1 MQYIISN
8 KLRRYNN
15 LYSEITAVYHDISVK
30 LGISDSATL
39 ILYNICCE
47 GGSLPL
53 GELCRCS
60 GLSKQTIHSSIRK
73 LEQEGVVHLEA
84 IDGKSKRVCL
94 TEQGKRYTEKTIL
107 RMMQMEESVYSS
119 WEEADLEKYLELTE
133 RFLHSLKEKAGQ
145 MT

>member
-1 MQYIISN
+1 MKYMISN

-15 LYSEITAVYHDISVK
+15 LYSEITAVYHDISTK
-30 LGISDSATL
+30 LGITDSATS

-73 LEQEGVVHLEA
+73 LEQEGVVYLEA

-94 TEQGKRYTEKTIL
+94 TEQGKCYTEKTIL
-107 RMMQMEESVYSS
+107 RMMQMEESVYGA
-119 WEEADLEKYLELTE
+119 WDEADLEKYLELTE